1 MLSGVVLEDTMPTE
15 GNLFG
20 LSKQK
25 GSGLLQ
31 IMWSSAISPSG
42 IHNQAA
48 GMRKTF
54 SAAGPPRPVC
64 IMVHLNKRFSH
75 LKFLGLLIP
84 CQINLLTVFST
95 THILFFFF
103 YLKLWLIAIFCPPA
117 SLHAPLCNQAS
128 LCGSAPV
135 TQVWTESSSKPHTVV
150 YVQPSSRSTGFNK
163 GF

>member
-1 MLSGVVLEDTMPTE
+1 MLEDTTPTE
-15 GNLFG
+15 GSLFG

-54 SAAGPPRPVC
+54 SAAGPPRPAS

-75 LKFLGLLIP
+75 LKFLGLLIL
-84 CQINLLTVFST
+84 CQINSLTVFST
-95 THILFFFF
+95 THIPYFFFSL
-103 YLKLWLIAIFCPPA
+103 YLKLCLIAIFCPPM
-117 SLHAPLCNQAS
+117 SFQAPLCNQAS
-128 LCGSAPV
+128 LCRSAPV
-135 TQVWTESSSKPHTVV
+135 TQAWTPHSAQPHTAV
-150 YVQPSSRSTGFNK
+150 YPRNYK
-163 GF
+163 